1 MSSNEDSGWG
11 GSYLELI
18 INGEDSYIL
27 TSGDAFE
34 QFDFDIAAGDDIEII
49 FYEDASIDGCLV
61 GIRLQLW
68 ILERDA
74 NQRFVGGDHFLVC
87 FRV

>member
-27 TSGDAFE
+27 TSSDAFE

-49 FYEDASIDGCLV
+49 FYEDASVDSDVLSVSVYNV
-61 GIRLQLW
+61 GS
-68 ILERDA
+68 
-74 NQRFVGGDHFLVC
+74 
-87 FRV
+87 